1 MWSVLYGALPLAW
14 RSLSAD
20 ERRELVEG
28 GAPPGL
34 GVAAALGR
42 EGPVAECHARLVAVV
57 VELHA
62 HDRGLVHAHLRHRV
76 RAQDDQLRL
85 HELEDVVADRE
96 LAAAAAPDHRELPAP
111 ADAQVDADPL
121 ARRFHVLGAV
131 PGRHL
136 VGVGPGSE
144 HPLARRFED
153 ARDQDLLIGGRL
165 GGRVTHLALLS
176 GAGALRV
183 GPSGPP
189 TSACATASTPQPR
202 RAGRPAAGSAAT
214 EPPGCGRSV
223 PHARAPW

>member
-28 GAPPGL
+28 SAPPGL

-42 EGPVAECHARLVAVV
+42 VGTVAERHARLVAVV

-62 HDRGLVHAHLRHRV
+62 HDRGLMHADLRHRV

-96 LAAAAAPDHRELPAP
+96 LAAAAAALDHRELPAP

-136 VGVGPGSE
+136 VGVCPGPE
-144 HPLARRFED
+144 HPLARRLED
-153 ARDQDLLIGGRL
+153 ARDQDVLTGGRL
-165 GGRVTHLALLS
+165 RGRVTHSALLFR
-176 GAGALRV
+176 ARALR
-183 GPSGPP
+183 
-189 TSACATASTPQPR
+189 
-202 RAGRPAAGSAAT
+202 
-214 EPPGCGRSV
+214 
-223 PHARAPW
+223 